1 MTEKAHNGYEI
12 MVKEDILNEI
22 YDELDIIRYTRSMK
36 KLYRAHEELLEKI
49 ERFTFIHRRRIKYH
63 TKGV

>member
-1 MTEKAHNGYEI
+1 MTEKAYNGYEI

-22 YDELDIIRYTRSMK
+22 YDELDVIRSKSMK

-49 ERFTFIHRRRIKYH
+49 VRFTFIHRRRIKYH